1 MDDQVGWF
9 YGDGAPYNPLVD
21 YKFGY
26 GTTHDLV
33 GPCVYLKASSG
44 FSPKKAVCR
53 KAYGFICRWT
63 GSY

>member
-9 YGDGAPYNPLVD
+9 YGDGAPYDPLVD

-44 FSPKKAVCR
+44 FSPKKAVCP
-53 KAYGFICRWT
+53 
-63 GSY
+63 